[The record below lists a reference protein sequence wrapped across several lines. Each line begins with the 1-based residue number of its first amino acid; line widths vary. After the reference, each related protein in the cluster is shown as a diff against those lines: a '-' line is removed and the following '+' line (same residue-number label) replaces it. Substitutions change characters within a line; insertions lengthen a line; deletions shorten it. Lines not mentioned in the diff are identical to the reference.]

1 MQKRTA
7 TAVPVVK
14 VINLGTKTTGSPGK
28 ATYKLN
34 NYLTD
39 SEIKAFSDLKYSN
52 GVVMFDIEKR
62 IGNELMYELV
72 YRIQLLKN
80 AGIPNAF
87 DHTIEYIRSR
97 QWDNEDEI
105 YFELPE
111 YEASKYKF
119 TKFIESY
126 HDAREVAASVFKCGK
141 CGSKETIIMSKQTRS
156 GDEGETAKVFCT
168 QCPNSWK
175 LGS

>member
-72 YRIQLLKN
+72 Y
-80 AGIPNAF
+80 
-87 DHTIEYIRSR
+87 R